1 VALHNARS
9 VSSDLQAP
17 PAAATSTISG
27 DDARRRWLPS
37 WPPSLPQAVILVAAL
52 CLVAGVVGW
61 RLAQDDHPGR
71 GSVDAGFLEDMQTH
85 HLQALEIGYAY
96 LEHGSNPTLR
106 HIARDII
113 STQGIEVG
121 QMRSVLSE
129 WGLQPS
135 PDPEGTAMAWMHE
148 PHPAQQ
154 MPGMATGADLDRLRN
169 ARGVEADDLFTQLMI
184 RHHQGG
190 IHMAEFVAT
199 DAETSNI
206 RNFARGMAAGQR
218 SEIGE
223 INAVRR
229 ELGLEP
235 VLQDDPASE

>member
-1 VALHNARS
+1 MALHNARR

-27 DDARRRWLPS
+27 GGTGRRWLPS

-121 QMRSVLSE
+121 QMRSVLS
-129 WGLQPS
+129 
-135 PDPEGTAMAWMHE
+135 
-148 PHPAQQ
+148 
-154 MPGMATGADLDRLRN
+154 
-169 ARGVEADDLFTQLMI
+169 DLFTQLMI

-190 IHMAEFVAT
+190 IHMAEFAAT

-223 INAVRR
+223 INAGRR

-235 VLQDDPASE
+235 VLQGDPASE

>member
-1 VALHNARS
+1 VTVETGAR
-9 VSSDLQAP
+9 DT
-17 PAAATSTISG
+17 AAEDRTTESG
-27 DDARRRWLPS
+27 DDTRRRWLPT
-37 WPPSLPQAVILVAAL
+37 WPPSLPQAVILIAAL
-52 CLVAGVVGW
+52 CLVTGVVGW

-71 GSVDAGFLEDMQTH
+71 GSVDVGFLEDMQTH

-96 LEHGSNPTLR
+96 LEHGSEPTLR

-113 STQGIEVG
+113 SDQGIEVG

-129 WGLQPS
+129 WGFQS
-135 PDPEGTAMAWMHE
+135 TPDPEGTAMAWMHE

-169 ARGVEADDLFTQLMI
+169 AQGAEADDLFTQLMI
-184 RHHQGG
+184 RHHEGG
-190 IHMAEFVAT
+190 IHMADFAAT

-206 RNFARGMAAGQR
+206 RNFARGMAASQR

-223 INAVRR
+223 INAVRSR
-229 ELGLEP
+229 VGLAP
-235 VLQDDPASE
+235 ILPGDPASE

>member
-1 VALHNARS
+1 MVGVTVETGARA
-9 VSSDLQAP
+9 AP
-17 PAAATSTISG
+17 AKVRTADSG
-27 DDARRRWLPS
+27 DDTRRRWLPT

-52 CLVAGVVGW
+52 CLVAGVAGW

-129 WGLQPS
+129 WGFQS
-135 PDPEGTAMAWMHE
+135 TPDPEGTAMAWMHE

-154 MPGMATGADLDRLRN
+154 MPGMATAADLDRLRD
-169 ARGVEADDLFTQLMI
+169 AQGVEADDLFTQQMI
-184 RHHQGG
+184 RHHEGG
-190 IHMAEFVAT
+190 VHMAEFAVT
-199 DAETSNI
+199 DAEAGNT
-206 RNFARGMAAGQR
+206 RNFARGMAASQR

-223 INAVRR
+223 INAARR
-229 ELGLEP
+229 ELGLAS
-235 VLQDDPASE
+235 VLQGDPASE

>member
-1 VALHNARS
+1 VTVETGARA
-9 VSSDLQAP
+9 AP
-17 PAAATSTISG
+17 AKVRAGDSG
-27 DDARRRWLPS
+27 DDAHRRWLPS

-129 WGLQPS
+129 WGLQSS

-169 ARGVEADDLFTQLMI
+169 VQGVEADDLFTQLMI

-190 IHMAEFVAT
+190 IHMAEFAAT

-235 VLQDDPASE
+235 VLQGDPASE

>member
-1 VALHNARS
+1 VGSGVRTPTVES
-9 VSSDLQAP
+9 TSSA
-17 PAAATSTISG
+17 SG

-129 WGLQPS
+129 WGLQSS
-135 PDPEGTAMAWMHE
+135 PDPDGTAMGWMHE

-169 ARGVEADDLFTQLMI
+169 VQGVEADDLFTQLMI
-184 RHHQGG
+184 RHHEGG
-190 IHMAEFVAT
+190 IHMAEFAAT

-206 RNFARGMAAGQR
+206 RNFARGMTAGQR

-235 VLQDDPASE
+235 VLQGDPASE

>member
-1 VALHNARS
+1 MAAMTVETGARA
-9 VSSDLQAP
+9 AP
-17 PAAATSTISG
+17 TEVRTADGG
-27 DDARRRWLPS
+27 DDTGGRWLPT
-37 WPPSLPQAVILVAAL
+37 WPPSLPQAVILVVAL
-52 CLVAGVVGW
+52 CLVAGVLGW

-129 WGLQPS
+129 WGLPS
-135 PDPEGTAMAWMHE
+135 TPDPEGTAMAWMHE
-148 PHPAQQ
+148 PRPAQQ
-154 MPGMATGADLDRLRN
+154 MPGMAPGADLDRLRN
-169 ARGVEADDLFTQLMI
+169 AQSAEADDSFTQLMI
-184 RHHQGG
+184 RHHDGG
-190 IHMAEFVAT
+190 IHMAELAAT
-199 DAETSNI
+199 DAQTSNI

-223 INAVRR
+223 INAVRH
-229 ELGLEP
+229 ELGLAP
-235 VLQDDPASE
+235 ILQRDAASE

>member
-1 VALHNARS
+1 METAARH
-9 VSSDLQAP
+9 
-17 PAAATSTISG
+17 TSAEDRTADSG
-27 DDARRRWLPS
+27 DDTRRRWLPT
-37 WPPSLPQAVILVAAL
+37 WPPSLPQAVILIAAL
-52 CLVAGVVGW
+52 CLVTGVVGW

-71 GSVDAGFLEDMQTH
+71 GSVDVGFLEDMQTH

-96 LEHGSNPTLR
+96 LEHGSEPTLR

-113 STQGIEVG
+113 SDQGIEVG

-129 WGLQPS
+129 WGFQS
-135 PDPEGTAMAWMHE
+135 TPDPEGTAMAWMHE

-169 ARGVEADDLFTQLMI
+169 AQGEEADDLFTQLMI
-184 RHHQGG
+184 RHHEGG
-190 IHMAEFVAT
+190 IHMADFAAT

-206 RNFARGMAAGQR
+206 RNFARGMAASQG

-223 INAVRR
+223 INAVRNR
-229 ELGLEP
+229 VGLAP
-235 VLQDDPASE
+235 ILPGDPASE

>member
-1 VALHNARS
+1 MAAVA
-9 VSSDLQAP
+9 VEMDSSAT
-17 PAAATSTISG
+17 AADVRTADGG
-27 DDARRRWLPS
+27 DDTRRRWLPS

-52 CLVAGVVGW
+52 CLVTGVVGW
-61 RLAQDDHPGR
+61 RLAQADHPGR
-71 GSVDAGFLEDMQTH
+71 GSVDVGFLEDMQTH

-96 LEHGSNPTLR
+96 LEHGSEPTLR

-113 STQGIEVG
+113 SDQGIEVG

-129 WGLQPS
+129 WGFQS
-135 PDPEGTAMAWMHE
+135 TPDPEGTAMAWMHE

-154 MPGMATGADLDRLRN
+154 MPGMASGADLDRLHN
-169 ARGVEADDLFTQLMI
+169 AQGEEADDLFTQLMI
-184 RHHQGG
+184 RHHEGG
-190 IHMAEFVAT
+190 IHMAEFAAT

-206 RNFARGMAAGQR
+206 RNFARGMAASQR

-229 ELGLEP
+229 RVGLVP
-235 VLQDDPASE
+235 ILQGDTASE

>member
-1 VALHNARS
+1 MAAVTVETGAR
-9 VSSDLQAP
+9 
-17 PAAATSTISG
+17 AASAEVRTADSG
-27 DDARRRWLPS
+27 DDTRRRWLPT

-52 CLVAGVVGW
+52 CLVTGVVGW
-61 RLAQDDHPGR
+61 RLAQADHPSR

-129 WGLQPS
+129 WGFQS
-135 PDPEGTAMAWMHE
+135 TPDPEGAAMAWMHE

-154 MPGMATGADLDRLRN
+154 MPGMATGADLDRLRS
-169 ARGVEADDLFTQLMI
+169 AQGVEADDLFTQLMI
-184 RHHQGG
+184 RHHEGG
-190 IHMAEFVAT
+190 IHMAEFAGT

-206 RNFARGMAAGQR
+206 RNFARGMAASQR

-229 ELGLEP
+229 ELGLAP
-235 VLQDDPASE
+235 ILQGNPASE

>member
-1 VALHNARS
+1 MAAVTVEAGARA
-9 VSSDLQAP
+9 AP
-17 PAAATSTISG
+17 AEIRSADGG
-27 DDARRRWLPS
+27 DDTRRRLLPT
-37 WPPSLPQAVILVAAL
+37 WPPSLPQAVILIAAL
-52 CLVAGVVGW
+52 CLVAGVLGW
-61 RLAQDDHPGR
+61 RLAEDDHPGR

-96 LEHGSNPTLR
+96 LEHGSDPTLR

-121 QMRSVLSE
+121 QMRSVMSE
-129 WGLQPS
+129 WGYQS
-135 PDPEGTAMAWMHE
+135 TPDPEGTAMTWMHE

-154 MPGMATGADLDRLRN
+154 MPGLATGADLDRLRN
-169 ARGVEADDLFTQLMI
+169 AQGAEADDLFTQLMI
-184 RHHQGG
+184 RHHEGG
-190 IHMAEFVAT
+190 VHMAEFAAT
-199 DAETSNI
+199 DAQTSNI

-229 ELGLEP
+229 ELGLAP
-235 VLQDDPASE
+235 ILQGDPASE

>member
-1 VALHNARS
+1 VTVETGAR
-9 VSSDLQAP
+9 AT
-17 PAAATSTISG
+17 PAEDRTADSG

-129 WGLQPS
+129 WGLQSS

-154 MPGMATGADLDRLRN
+154 MPGMATGADIDLLRN
-169 ARGVEADDLFTQLMI
+169 AQGVEADDLFAQLMI

-190 IHMAEFVAT
+190 IHMAEFAAT

-235 VLQDDPASE
+235 VLQGDPASE

>member
-1 VALHNARS
+1 M
-9 VSSDLQAP
+9 SSDLQAP

-27 DDARRRWLPS
+27 GGTGRRWLPS

-121 QMRSVLSE
+121 QMRSVLS
-129 WGLQPS
+129 
-135 PDPEGTAMAWMHE
+135 
-148 PHPAQQ
+148 
-154 MPGMATGADLDRLRN
+154 
-169 ARGVEADDLFTQLMI
+169 DLFTQLMI

-206 RNFARGMAAGQR
+206 RNFARGIAAGQR

-235 VLQDDPASE
+235 VLQGDPASE

>member
-1 VALHNARS
+1 MAGVTMETDTR
-9 VSSDLQAP
+9 VG
-17 PAAATSTISG
+17 PAEPHDGASG
-27 DDARRRWLPS
+27 DDTRRRWLPT

-52 CLVAGVVGW
+52 CLVAGVGGW

-71 GSVDAGFLEDMQTH
+71 GSVDACFLEDMQTH

-121 QMRSVLSE
+121 QMRSVLSD
-129 WGLQPS
+129 WGLQS
-135 PDPEGTAMAWMHE
+135 TPDPEGTAMAWMHE

-154 MPGMATGADLDRLRN
+154 MPGMATAADLDRLRN
-169 ARGVEADDLFTQLMI
+169 AQGVEADDLFTQLMI
-184 RHHQGG
+184 RHHEGG
-190 IHMAEFVAT
+190 IHMAEFAAT
-199 DAETSNI
+199 DAEAGNI
-206 RNFARGMAAGQR
+206 RNFARGMAASQR

-229 ELGLEP
+229 ELGLAP
-235 VLQDDPASE
+235 VLQGDPASE